1 MGSEMCIRDRL
12 RAVMVILAVWGL
24 VRSILDDGQKKKIS
38 PKRMLQEE
46 MAWIL
51 FFAVL
56 SVPAL
61 LYGGH
66 VLEFL
71 GQGFLS
77 SILSFGGGDAYLSVA
92 DGMFVNS
99 GIVEKADF
107 YGHLVPLV
115 NLLPGSI
122 LCKTLSGIGYLL
134 GFEMSSGSIPAGC
147 LVALAGFACSVMA
160 SGGVFC
166 LSLIHI

>member
-1 MGSEMCIRDRL
+1 MFGILYTHCKFTRKNLTVSGVLILGYIACISFDLPYETYIYNGL

-115 NLLPGSI
+115 NLRSEERRVGKECRSRWSP
-122 LCKTLSGIGYLL
+122 Y
-134 GFEMSSGSIPAGC
+134 
-147 LVALAGFACSVMA
+147 
-160 SGGVFC
+160 
-166 LSLIHI
+166 H